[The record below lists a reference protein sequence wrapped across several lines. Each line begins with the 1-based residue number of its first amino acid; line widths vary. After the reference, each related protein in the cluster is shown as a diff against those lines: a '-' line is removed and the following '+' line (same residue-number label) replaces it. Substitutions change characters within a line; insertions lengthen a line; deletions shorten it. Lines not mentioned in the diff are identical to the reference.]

1 MGTPDLPGSALP
13 VAAPVT
19 GPVTGSGD
27 ALALRAELVAA
38 FRELDEER
46 AEEVLDRCFA
56 EMPLEDVLRDVLVPL
71 MHGVGEDWA
80 TGAFSVA
87 QEHFATQVVR
97 GRLTVVSRGW
107 SRGEG
112 PVAWLACP
120 PGELH
125 DLPLFPFGIVLHARG
140 WRVRFFGAHTPV
152 HDLIAVARL
161 TPPDLVVL
169 AATTPHRFAARRW
182 ELTRLAQVAP
192 VALAGEGATWHF
204 AEAVG
209 AQLLAGDPVTA
220 AQGVALSRGGSAVE
234 EPA

>member
-1 MGTPDLPGSALP
+1 MGTCTTPDSG
-13 VAAPVT
+13 APVD
-19 GPVTGSGD
+19 VLD
-27 ALALRAELVAA
+27 LRQQLASA

-46 AEEVLDRCFA
+46 AEDVLDRCFDGL
-56 EMPLEDVLRDVLVPL
+56 PLEDALRDVVVPL

-80 TGAFSVA
+80 KGTLSVA

-97 GRLTVVSRGW
+97 GRLTVLSRGW
-107 SRGEG
+107 SRSEG

-125 DLPLFPFGIVLHARG
+125 DLPLFVFGIVMHRRG
-140 WRVRFFGAHTPV
+140 WRIRFFGAHTPV
-152 HDLIAVARL
+152 HDLIAVARV
-161 TPPDLVVL
+161 TPPHLVVL

-182 ELTRLAQVAP
+182 ELIRLAQAAP
-192 VALAGEGATWHF
+192 LAVAGEGATWHF

-209 AQLLAGDPVTA
+209 AELLAGDPVTA
-220 AQGVALSRGGSAVE
+220 AQHVALHRGGSAVE

>member
-1 MGTPDLPGSALP
+1 MPSSG
-13 VAAPVT
+13 APVDVL
-19 GPVTGSGD
+19 GLRQQ
-27 ALALRAELVAA
+27 LAAA
-38 FRELDEER
+38 FRDLDEER
-46 AEEVLDRCFA
+46 AEEVLDGCFEA
-56 EMPLEDVLRDVLVPL
+56 LALEEALRDVVVPL

-80 TGAFSVA
+80 SGALSVA

-112 PVAWLACP
+112 RVAWLACP

-125 DLPLFPFGIVLHARG
+125 DLPLFAFGIVLHQRG
-140 WRVRFFGAHTPV
+140 WRIRFFGAHTPV
-152 HDLIAVARL
+152 HDLIAVARVF
-161 TPPDLVVL
+161 PPDLVVL

-182 ELTRLAQVAP
+182 ELTRLAQTAP
-192 VALAGEGATWHF
+192 LALAGEGATWHF

-209 AQLLAGDPVTA
+209 AELLTGDPVTA
-220 AQGVALSRGGSAVE
+220 AQHVALHRSGSAVQ

>member
-1 MGTPDLPGSALP
+1 MGTFTEPASG
-13 VAAPVT
+13 APVD
-19 GPVTGSGD
+19 V
-27 ALALRAELVAA
+27 LALRTELAEA
-38 FRELDEER
+38 FRALDEEL

-56 EMPLEDVLRDVLVPL
+56 ALPLEEALRDVVVPL

-80 TGAFSVA
+80 SGSLSVA

-97 GRLTVVSRGW
+97 ARLTVLSRGW

-125 DLPLFPFGIVLHARG
+125 DLPLFPFGIVLHQRG
-140 WRVRFFGAHTPV
+140 WRIRFFGAHTPV
-152 HDLIAVARL
+152 HDLIAVARV

-169 AATTPHRFAARRW
+169 AATTAHRFASRRW
-182 ELTRLAQVAP
+182 ELTRLAQAAPLAVAG
-192 VALAGEGATWHF
+192 AGATWHF

-209 AQLLAGDPVTA
+209 AELLAGDPVTA
-220 AQGVALSRGGSAVE
+220 AKHVSLNRGRSAVE

>member
-1 MGTPDLPGSALP
+1 MGTPTFPDPPTTVDVLG
-13 VAAPVT
+13 
-19 GPVTGSGD
+19 
-27 ALALRAELVAA
+27 LRAELTDA
-38 FRELDEER
+38 FRDLDEER
-46 AEEVLDRCFA
+46 AEDVLDRCFA
-56 EMPLEDVLRDVLVPL
+56 ALPLEDALRDVVVPL

-97 GRLTVVSRGW
+97 GRLTVLSRGW

-125 DLPLFPFGIVLHARG
+125 DLPLFPFGIVLHRRG
-140 WRVRFFGAHTPV
+140 WRIRFFGAHTPV
-152 HDLIAVARL
+152 HDLVAIARVS
-161 TPPDLVVL
+161 PPDLVVL

-182 ELTRLAQVAP
+182 ELTTLAEVAP
-192 VALAGEGATWHF
+192 LTVAGEGATWQL

-209 AQLLAGDPVTA
+209 AELLAGDPVTA
-220 AQGVALSRGGSAVE
+220 AQQVALSRGGSAVE